1 MAQSYR
7 VTRITEVP
15 EFDASGRVSQVMRI
29 EFMVN
34 THGPFTHRIP
44 KADFDENRVRRD
56 LDDFARRVT
65 SIEST

>member
-15 EFDASGRVSQVMRI
+15 EFDFAGRVSQTMRI

-44 KADFDENRVRRD
+44 KGDFNENRVRQD
-56 LDDFARRVT
+56 LDDWARRILAV
-65 SIEST
+65 EGA